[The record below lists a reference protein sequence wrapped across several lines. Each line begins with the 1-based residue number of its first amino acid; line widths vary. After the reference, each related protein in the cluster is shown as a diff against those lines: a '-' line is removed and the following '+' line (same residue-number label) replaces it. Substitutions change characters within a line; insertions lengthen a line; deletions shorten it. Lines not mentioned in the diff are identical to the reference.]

1 MKFSFKRYNEKWRVN
16 WRLQIGYALIFIVL
30 ILLAQL
36 FIFNITH
43 VAFYLRIVLN
53 SIVLSILT
61 SLWSNKKSYIAFFCI
76 YTGVFLSA
84 AGVPLLCGQ
93 QVGRDEVV
101 DAYLMGASIFFL
113 LTLLLW
119 IVSYIKQ
126 KRQAVVRGF
135 IYCILGLCLM
145 MPLCIWGYYIVSG
158 QVLSATIILTLFQT
172 NSDEAISYLRD
183 QNIIAWIGVVL
194 GIFGC
199 IGGSIWS
206 VRNLRAIKFSSS
218 LVILG
223 IMIIYIVGVSVQT
236 MIKATEFLP
245 IRIATE
251 TKSALIEYK
260 RYGEARTMRE
270 ERLRKL
276 QNSNLL
282 TIGGGGVPLY
292 WLLASQKAEIICRP
306 MGILKKQHHGYA
318 SQC

>member
-16 WRLQIGYALIFIVL
+16 WRLQIGYALIFIAF

-36 FIFNITH
+36 FIFNIAH

-61 SLWSNKKSYIAFFCI
+61 SLWSNKKLYIAFFCI
-76 YTGVFLSA
+76 YTGVFLSV

-101 DAYLMGASIFFL
+101 DAYLMGASTFFL

-119 IVSYIKQ
+119 SVLYIKQ
-126 KRQAVVRGF
+126 RQAVVRGF

-183 QNIIAWIGVVL
+183 QNIIAWIGAVL
-194 GIFGC
+194 GILGC

-206 VRNLRAIKFSSS
+206 VRNLRAIKVSPSP
-218 LVILG
+218 VILG
-223 IMIIYIVGVSVQT
+223 IIIVYIVGVSVQT
-236 MIKATEFLP
+236 IIKATEFLP
-245 IRIATE
+245 VRIATE
-251 TKSALIEYK
+251 TKSALMEYR
-260 RYGEARTMRE
+260 RYGESRMMRE
-270 ERLRKL
+270 ERLQKL
-276 QNSNLL
+276 QNSSLL
-282 TIGGGGVPLY
+282 TIGGGVPLY
-292 WLLASQKAEIICRP
+292 WLLASQKAEIICRLT
-306 MGILKKQHHGYA
+306 GILKKQRHGYVR
-318 SQC
+318 QC